1 MNEKLKAAKVEA
13 AAKAQAL
20 SEELKTKVHPLV
32 FVIEKEEDDDPVIGY
47 VKEPNRMVKLA
58 VMDKFTSGF
67 YSACAQAM
75 ETILIKEHSD
85 PRISSERPED
95 DNYYMGAVMAVS
107 EMIKFAANQVD
118 KKK

>member
-1 MNEKLKAAKVEA
+1 MNEKLKAAQVEA

-32 FVIEKEEDDDPVIGY
+32 FIVEKEDNDPVVGY

-107 EMIKFAANQVD
+107 EMIQFAANQVD